1 MLIRTVDSFTS
12 SNTGA
17 TRPAAPVPLPAA
29 RTGADVQPV
38 KPNIQP
44 VELPSSANDVK
55 AAVEQINKALL
66 QSNRSLEFSIDER
79 TQALVIKVKDNET
92 GELIRQLPSDSALE
106 IAQAI
111 AQNQQL
117 QAGALLEQK
126 A

>member
-1 MLIRTVDSFTS
+1 MLISNVDGFTS

-17 TRPAAPVPLPAA
+17 TRPEAPVPLPAA

-38 KPNIQP
+38 KPDIQP
-44 VELPSSANDVK
+44 VQLPPSADNVK
-55 AAVEQINKALL
+55 AAVEQINQALL

-79 TQALVIKVKDNET
+79 THALVIKVKDNET

-106 IAQAI
+106 IAHAI

-117 QAGALLEQK
+117 HAGSLLEQQ